1 MRLLTL
7 LALLLA
13 VIAAAA
19 FATRPGPAEFDAT
32 LEAAIRDRVANTDVG
47 EGSGDPFAQIALVGC
62 KLRPSDCIHLV
73 RDSLDVTFEDRP
85 FTTRVTVEGLNRTAT
100 CTGAFGRFFC
110 KELLEG

>member
-13 VIAAAA
+13 ILGIAA

-32 LEAAIRDRVANTDVG
+32 LEAAIRDRLANTDIG
-47 EGSGDPFAQIALVGC
+47 EGSDPFAQIALVGC
-62 KLRPSDCIHLV
+62 KLRPTDCIRLV
-73 RDSLDVTFEDRP
+73 RDSLDITFDERL
-85 FTTRVTVEGLNRTAT
+85 FTTRVTVEGLNRSAT

-110 KELLEG
+110 KRLLEG